1 MLEKINFQKFGIGC
15 IFGLMCLIN
24 LKYATTINSTQNGI
38 KGVWVLD
45 GSYHGNKII
54 LIFRD
59 DKNGVLYMM
68 DNRVSFQ
75 NASVKNKTLVMD
87 NFQYTFA
94 EDKVQFLFSDVRRY
108 NNDCTL
114 NKNGKSL
121 VFDDFLNTLFANF
134 KFNKLNS
141 KNEQTY
147 LQIDKEKSW
156 A

>member
-15 IFGLMCLIN
+15 IFVLLCLIILN
-24 LKYATTINSTQNGI
+24 CATTSNTTQNEI

-45 GSYHGNKII
+45 GSYQGNKII
-54 LIFRD
+54 LIFKD

-68 DNRVSFQ
+68 DNRVLFQ
-75 NASVKNKTLVMD
+75 NASVRNQTLAMD
-87 NFQYTFA
+87 NFQYTFT
-94 EDKVQFLFSDVRRY
+94 EGKLQFLFSDGKRY

-114 NKNGKSL
+114 NKDGKSL
-121 VFDDFLNTLFANF
+121 AFDNFLNTLFANF

-147 LQIDKEKSW
+147 LQIDKEKSG